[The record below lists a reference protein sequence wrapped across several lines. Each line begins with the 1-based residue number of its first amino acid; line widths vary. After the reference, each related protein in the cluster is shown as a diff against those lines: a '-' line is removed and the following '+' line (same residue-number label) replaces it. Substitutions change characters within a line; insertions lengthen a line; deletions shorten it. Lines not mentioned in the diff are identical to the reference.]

1 MKVFVGP
8 QMSLVSGYGSS
19 LDVAL
24 GAMGDGRSALRP
36 QVWDGSYDPVGY
48 YAQRVD
54 SPPAADGLSR
64 LEGMMAAALADCM
77 RGNGPRDGRRAGLII
92 STTKGNISEAGA
104 EPPEAG
110 SRVFLH
116 TMGLRMAQAVGL
128 EARPLLISNA
138 CISGVAAVIVASRL
152 IRRGE
157 YDDIFVLGADELS
170 RFVTSGFLSFRSVS
184 RNKCLPFDLRRDG
197 LSLGEAAGCIL
208 LTNNAERGAEVAIE
222 GGSLTDDA
230 NHISGPSRTGE
241 PLSVAMRRALEQS
254 GRDGRGLAFVNPHGT
269 GTAYNDEMEA
279 KAIGLAGLENAPV
292 NSLKTYFGH
301 TLGASGLIE
310 LMVCAKELTAGR
322 LLPTLGYR
330 QAGVSVPLRVSGEAQ
345 ATTGDFCLKTASG
358 FGGCNAAVV
367 MSKAADARDVEPVSD
382 GAWSLARSV
391 DMARGQLLVDGR
403 AILPDDAAR
412 DFDTLA
418 REAYHKL
425 EAPNVKFF
433 KMDDLCKMG
442 YIGAEYLLQG
452 IDADEETL
460 RDAAILLA
468 NRSASLDTD
477 IKYVRS
483 MEANEASPAKFVY
496 TLPNIVIGEICIRH
510 KIMGETLFVITPWRD
525 MESLKRLASEALD
538 TSRSKQLIC
547 GWCEKLGDEYEL
559 HMELLTKD
567 RNGILP

>member
-1 MKVFVGP
+1 MKTFVGP
-8 QMSLVSGYGSS
+8 HMSLISGYGPS
-19 LDVAL
+19 LDDAL
-24 GAMGDGRSALRP
+24 TAMGEGRSALRP
-36 QVWDGSYDPVGY
+36 QVWDGSYEPVEY

-54 SPPAADGLSR
+54 DPPSADGLSR
-64 LEGMMAAALADCM
+64 LEGMMAAALTDCAK
-77 RGNGPRDGRRAGLII
+77 GNKAGAGRRAGLII

-116 TMGLRMAQAVGL
+116 TMGRRVARAAGL
-128 EARPLLISNA
+128 EVEPLIISNA
-138 CISGVAAVIVASRL
+138 CISGVAAVVVASRL
-152 IRRGE
+152 IRHGE

-170 RFVTSGFLSFRSVS
+170 RFVASGFLSFRSVS
-184 RNKCLPFDLRRDG
+184 RRPCLPFDLRRDG

-208 LTNNAERGAEVAIE
+208 LTNNAGCGAEVAIE

-241 PLSVAMRRALEQS
+241 PLSVAMRRAMGQS
-254 GRDGRGLAFVNPHGT
+254 GRDGHGLAFVNPHGT

-279 KAIGLAGLENAPV
+279 KAIGLAGLGGAPV

-310 LMVCAKELTAGR
+310 LMVCAKELTGGR
-322 LLPTLGYR
+322 LLPTLGYG

-345 ATTGDFCLKTASG
+345 AVTGDYCLKTASG

-367 MSKAADARDVEPVSD
+367 VSKAAAAKDVEPQS
-382 GAWSLARSV
+382 GGEWRAARSV
-391 DMARGQLLVDGR
+391 DMARGQLLIDGR
-403 AILPDDAAR
+403 AVLPEAER

-442 YIGAEYLLQG
+442 YIGAEYLLRG
-452 IDADEETL
+452 INADEDAL
-460 RDAAILLA
+460 RDASVLLA

-477 IKYVRS
+477 IQYVRS
-483 MEANEASPAKFVY
+483 LEANEASPAKFVY

-510 KIMGETLFVITPWRD
+510 KIMGETLFVITPRRD
-525 MESLKRLASEALD
+525 MGGLKKLASEALD
-538 TSRSKQLIC
+538 TSRSKLLIC
-547 GWCEKLGDEYEL
+547 GWCEKLADEYEL
-559 HMELLTKD
+559 HLELLTKD
-567 RNGILP
+567 

>member
-1 MKVFVGP
+1 MRVFVGP
-8 QMSLVSGYGSS
+8 HMSLISGYGSS
-19 LDVAL
+19 LDAAI
-24 GAMGDGRSALRP
+24 GAMGDGRSALRSR
-36 QVWDGSYDPVGY
+36 VWDGSYEPLTY
-48 YAQRVD
+48 YAQRVED
-54 SPPAADGLSR
+54 PPSASGLSR
-64 LEGMMAAALADCM
+64 LEGMMAAALVDCQ
-77 RGNGPRDGRRAGLII
+77 RGNTPREGRRTGLII
-92 STTKGNISEAGA
+92 STTKGNISEAGP

-110 SRVFLH
+110 SRIFLY
-116 TMGLRMAQAVGL
+116 TMGLRVARAAGL

-152 IRRGE
+152 IRHDE

-208 LTNNAERGAEVAIE
+208 LTNNAECGAEVAIE

-241 PLSVAMRRALEQS
+241 PLSAAMRRALEQS
-254 GRDGRGLAFVNPHGT
+254 GRDGHGLAFVNPHGT

-279 KAIGLAGLENAPV
+279 KAIGLAGLESAPV
-292 NSLKTYFGH
+292 NSLKPYFGH

-322 LLPTLGYR
+322 LLPTLGYER
-330 QAGVSVPLRVSGEAQ
+330 AGVSVPLRVSGEAQ
-345 ATTGDFCLKTASG
+345 ATTGGYCLKTASG

-367 MSKAADARDVEPVSD
+367 MSKAAEARDVEPRGD
-382 GAWSLARSV
+382 GAWSLTRSV
-391 DMARGQLLVDGR
+391 DMARGQLLVDGL
-403 AILPDDAAR
+403 AILPNDAAR
-412 DFDTLA
+412 DFATLA
-418 REAYHKL
+418 REAYHRL
-425 EAPNVKFF
+425 ETPNVKFF

-442 YIGAEYLLQG
+442 YIGTEYLLQG
-452 IDADEETL
+452 IDAEEDTL
-460 RDAAILLA
+460 CDASVLLA

-477 IKYVRS
+477 IQYVRS
-483 MEANEASPAKFVY
+483 MEANEASPARFVY

-510 KIMGETLFVITPWRD
+510 KIMGETLFVITPRRD
-525 MESLKRLASEALD
+525 MDGLKRLASEALD
-538 TSRSKQLIC
+538 TSRSKLLIC

-567 RNGILP
+567 